1 VAERNVNR
9 KLIRAGFLLVLLG
22 LITGLAVQLFQNPRM
37 GLSAHL
43 EGVLNGL
50 LLVLVGLTWPYFSLP
65 GKRARL
71 LEGLVLYAAF
81 VNWGATSLAAAWGTS
96 RLTPLA
102 GAGYSG
108 AAWQELVSAVLGI
121 SIVLSAISALGLA
134 VYSLRSESAR

>member
-1 VAERNVNR
+1 MAERNVNR
-9 KLIRAGFLLVLLG
+9 SLVRAGFLLVLLG
-22 LITGLAVQLFQNPRM
+22 LITGLAVQLFLNPRM

-50 LLVLVGLTWPYFSLP
+50 LLVLVGLAWPHFHLP
-65 GKRARL
+65 GRQARA

-108 AAWQELVSAVLGI
+108 AVWQELVSAMLGV
-121 SIVLSAISALGLA
+121 SIVLSAISALGLV
-134 VYSLRSESAR
+134 VYSLRGESAR

>member
-1 VAERNVNR
+1 MAERNVNR
-9 KLIRAGFLLVLLG
+9 RLVRAGFLLVLLG
-22 LITGLAVQLFQNPRM
+22 LLTGLSVQLFLNPRM

-50 LLVLVGLTWPYFSLP
+50 LLVAVGLAWPQFSLP
-65 GKRARL
+65 GKRARV

-108 AAWQELVSAVLGI
+108 AVWQELVSAVLGI
-121 SIVLSAISALGLA
+121 SIVLTAISALGLA
-134 VYSLRSESAR
+134 VYSLRGESAR